1 MNTSLSLLFVSV
13 IESWLLWRY
22 ILGWRAAFMD
32 NRVWMV
38 QEQLSCTRTLQSL
51 QYFLYTCLEF
61 FRTKGRSDVYSKC
74 SPVYYSKNESSQ
86 KWIFRKKSIH
96 HNIMLI
102 KVEED
107 NEKEECQAVLFR
119 EKGTILFI
127 HGVDS
132 VAIKMFFEHNI
143 KIEVNFWR
151 C

>member
-1 MNTSLSLLFVSV
+1 MSQSLRAGCCGDIFWVGVLPLWI
-13 IESWLLWRY
+13 IEFEWSK
-22 ILGWRAAFMD
+22 
-32 NRVWMV
+32 
-38 QEQLSCTRTLQSL
+38 EQFSYTRTLQSL

-74 SPVYYSKNESSQ
+74 SHVYYSKNESSQ

-107 NEKEECQAVLFR
+107 NEKEECQDVLFR

-132 VAIKMFFEHNI
+132 VVIKMFFEHNI
-143 KIEVNFWR
+143 KIEVIF
-151 C
+151 